1 MRFYPHPSSALLQ
14 RDFIWFGTVLLQMK
28 MAASKCSKQNG
39 ALNLQKLSPAV
50 YLLLLLALHFPQ
62 TTSPDRTIMFPVP
75 LIIICLEL
83 ITLLLLI
90 SSLLPSPFSLLLP
103 KLANMLPWCSK
114 PFWAC
119 FTHVYIKIFYIKL
132 STDLLA
138 KFHNIFFSA
147 SYIMCP
153 WHCWT
158 RLSFGKPRLQDT
170 ASFPCLTLSFT
181 LPLQLQFFYSLCSV
195 PKLKHLPF
203 LHLSGPVWAV
213 SFLPKWFIKTSL
225 LWFLPSKLE

>member
-1 MRFYPHPSSALLQ
+1 
-14 RDFIWFGTVLLQMK
+14 MK

-138 KFHNIFFSA
+138 KFHNIFFFCFIYHVS
-147 SYIMCP
+147 
-153 WHCWT
+153 
-158 RLSFGKPRLQDT
+158 
-170 ASFPCLTLSFT
+170 LTLLNT
-181 LPLQLQFFYSLCSV
+181 
-195 PKLKHLPF
+195 PF
-203 LHLSGPVWAV
+203 LWQTSSPRYCFFSLFDTFFHSPSSVAVLLLTLFSSQTETFILS
-213 SFLPKWFIKTSL
+213 SSL
-225 LWFLPSKLE
+225 WPSMSSIFFTRMIHKNISSMIPSIQVRVAYLCF